1 MTFLSLLATA
11 VAPIDNNIADSFW
24 LPPQASSVAEPV
36 DKIFYLIY
44 WICVF
49 FFVLIVVLMTW
60 FVIKY
65 RRRDVSQKAEK
76 APTHNTPIEVT
87 WTVIPLLLV
96 IGIFYM
102 GLTTYAEMIEPP
114 ANAYEVY
121 ATGQKWAW
129 TFDHRNGAS
138 ETNLLRVPAGRPV
151 KLIISSTDVLHA
163 VFIPAFRLKQDAVPG
178 RYTTLWFETEDSDE
192 PVQYQLFCAEYCGE
206 EHSRMTATVRVVPE
220 EQFEKEILEAA
231 TGWKDLPVEELKYY
245 AYEKLYARCVSCH
258 TLDGSVKQGPSFWE
272 THNNWGKERVL
283 KDGSSVTVDENYV
296 RNSILNPAGQIV
308 EGFPNVMPTF
318 QGQLKERQVLALVEM
333 IKHLDEIVDEK
344 GNELPR

>member
-1 MTFLSLLATA
+1 MMLSSLLALA
-11 VAPIDNNIADSFW
+11 SAPSNNIADSFW
-24 LPPQASSVAEPV
+24 LPPQSSSIAEPV
-36 DKIFYLIY
+36 DFIFYMIY

-49 FFVLIVVLMTW
+49 FFVLIVALMVW

-76 APTHNTPIEVT
+76 TATHNTPVEVT

-96 IGIFYM
+96 IAIFYM
-102 GLTTYAEMIEPP
+102 GLTTYAEMVEPP

-138 ETNLLRVPAGRPV
+138 ETNILRVPAGRPV

-163 VFIPAFRLKQDAVPG
+163 VFIPSFRVKQDAVPG
-178 RYTTLWFETEDSDE
+178 RYTTLWFETEDVDE
-192 PVQYQLFCAEYCGE
+192 PVNYQLFCAEYCGTD
-206 EHSRMTATVRVVPE
+206 HARMTATVRVVPSE
-220 EQFEKEILEAA
+220 DFPKEIQEIADE
-231 TGWKDLPVEELKYY
+231 WKDLPVEELKYY
-245 AYEKLYARCVSCH
+245 AYDKLYGRCSSCH
-258 TLDGSVKQGPSFWE
+258 LLDGSIKQGPSFWE
-272 THNNWGKERVL
+272 AHKAWGEERVF
-283 KDGSSVTVDENYV
+283 KDGSTAIVDENYI
-296 RNSILNPAGQIV
+296 RSSILNPAGQIV

-318 QGQLKERQVLALVEM
+318 QGKLQERQILALVEM
-333 IKHLDEIVDEK
+333 IKHLDEIVDED